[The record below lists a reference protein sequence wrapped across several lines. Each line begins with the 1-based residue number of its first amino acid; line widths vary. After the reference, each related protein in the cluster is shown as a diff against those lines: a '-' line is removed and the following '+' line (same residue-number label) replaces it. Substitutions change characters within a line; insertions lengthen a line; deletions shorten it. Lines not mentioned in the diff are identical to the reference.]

1 MGQVEP
7 AGRRPTRSQPIDLL
21 LIGTIDVKKLEAL
34 ALLDVV
40 RRVDPAG

>member
-1 MGQVEP
+1 LSPRAKSVN
-7 AGRRPTRSQPIDLL
+7 L

-34 ALLDVV
+34 ALLEVV